1 MRSETL
7 DDTLWNEIVQAVHKD
22 ADHLFKT
29 IGEAYNVLSDETKVF
44 YFLSIKIFV
53 FFKLEPRMLHLEYF
67 CKQLRITIITT
78 MTKSKSEV
86 LDVVST
92 FSFELM

>member
-44 YFLSIKIFV
+44 L
-53 FFKLEPRMLHLEYF
+53 FFQHLEF
-67 CKQLRITIITT
+67 FFASPNSGNRN
-78 MTKSKSEV
+78 
-86 LDVVST
+86 
-92 FSFELM
+92 